1 MRTLVYVVIVA
12 LGYLLPGV
20 ASAQQEDAKLVV
32 LRIPDS
38 SKDTE
43 IRLAK
48 ILLEKLKVNA
58 SLTSAKGK
66 PEDVVLRMQFGAV
79 EEKGLPKIVIFIDT
93 RIVRRDKNGTA
104 VSQVISIASF
114 ADVKI
119 KQGKKAGILVWANKL
134 NAQAIPMRVYLAGN
148 KLGLGRNLLNSTNF
162 PLAENAFTA
171 AFTRILRA
179 WSAVLADMKKR
190 DFLES

>member
-1 MRTLVYVVIVA
+1 MRTLVYAVIVA
-12 LGYLLPGV
+12 LAYLLPGV
-20 ASAQQEDAKLVV
+20 ASAQQKRTQIV
-32 LRIPDS
+32 LIRISDS
-38 SKDTE
+38 LKDTE
-43 IRLAK
+43 IHLAK

-66 PEDVVLRMQFGAV
+66 PEDVVLRVQFSAV
-79 EEKGLPKIVIFIDT
+79 EEKNLPKIVILIDT
-93 RIVRRDKNGTA
+93 RIVGRDKNGNA

-119 KQGKKAGILVWANKL
+119 KQGKEADILVWANNL
-134 NAQAIPMRVYLAGN
+134 NAQAVPMRVYLAGN
-148 KLGLGRNLLNSTNF
+148 KLGLGRNLLNSTTF
-162 PLAENAFTA
+162 PLAENAVTA

-179 WSAVLADMKKR
+179 WSAVLAEKEKR